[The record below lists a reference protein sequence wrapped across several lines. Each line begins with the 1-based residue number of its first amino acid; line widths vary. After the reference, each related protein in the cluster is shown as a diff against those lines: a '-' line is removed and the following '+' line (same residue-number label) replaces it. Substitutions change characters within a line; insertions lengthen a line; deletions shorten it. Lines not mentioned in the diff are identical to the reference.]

1 MMNIWWFVIIPLS
14 LTWIFPMLLLHRA
27 HAPMWVFIIVAFFWC
42 IIAVFARPM
51 YDWST
56 GIGRRLGHH
65 RVVAL
70 RERLKPKVLPPARA
84 GLIIMAIIS
93 ALFAILP

>member
-1 MMNIWWFVIIPLS
+1 MAKM
-14 LTWIFPMLLLHRA
+14 H
-27 HAPMWVFIIVAFFWC
+27 HAQAPAQVFIVIALFWC
-42 IIAVFARPM
+42 IVAVFAQPM
-51 YDWST
+51 YNWGTS
-56 GIGRRLGHH
+56 IGKRLGHH

-93 ALFAILP
+93 LIFAII